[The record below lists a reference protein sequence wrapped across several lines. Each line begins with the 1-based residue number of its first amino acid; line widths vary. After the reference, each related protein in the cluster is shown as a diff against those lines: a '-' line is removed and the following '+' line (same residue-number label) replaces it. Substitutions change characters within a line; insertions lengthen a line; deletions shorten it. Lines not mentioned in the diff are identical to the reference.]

1 MFDLTLP
8 ARTPLPQPPFLPT
21 TRAEMDAIGWDSLD
35 ILLVTGDAYVDHPSF
50 GVPLLGRWLVGH
62 GYRVGIVAQPRWKDE
77 GQGIADLARMG
88 RPRLFAGVSAGALDS
103 MLAHYTAFRKKRHDD
118 AYTPGGEAGSRPN
131 RAVIVYAGL
140 IRKAFP
146 GLPLLAGGIEAS
158 LRRIT
163 HYDFWADSLRRS
175 ILFDARLDILSCG
188 MGERALLDVARRL
201 DAVAELVGDL
211 SVLEPVD
218 GELWPDLWAGIPG
231 TARLVKTASIPSGAE
246 ELDGLELVRLPSHD
260 EMLAVPRA
268 YLDGTVRLE
277 RETHQSRRILAQ
289 PNGDRTVLLMP
300 PAAPLTTEELD
311 GLYAA
316 VLAASASFLQ
326 GTDPGGG
333 NDRHE
338 HHHPSR
344 LRGRMLV
351 LLAGPPSGPPHR
363 LPFRSVHPRRG
374 KTHCRHA
381 ARRFHFRRGRPKREY
396 VGRGLPS
403 RSFQVPTRQ
412 LHVSIHLQRLFR
424 GSARLHRSPPR
435 RAGHA
440 RREACPGCQRRAL

>member
-1 MFDLTLP
+1 M
-8 ARTPLPQPPFLPT
+8 
-21 TRAEMDAIGWDSLD
+21 
-35 ILLVTGDAYVDHPSF
+35 DHPSF

-88 RPRLFAGVSAGALDS
+88 RPRLFTGVSAGALDS

-311 GLYAA
+311 GLYA
-316 VLAASASFLQ
+316 LPFSRR
-326 GTDPGGG
+326 P
-333 NDRHE
+333 
-338 HHHPSR
+338 HPSYKEPIPAVEMIATSITIFMITDR
-344 LRGRMLV
+344 QRPAFLPPSSGIGWIR
-351 LLAGPPSGPPHR
+351 LLAGDVFVLTSAKLVHRGIGGTSSPSSSSR
-363 LPFRSVHPRRG
+363 ARSSPCSSLRYSSPTGVRN
-374 KTHCRHA
+374 T
-381 ARRFHFRRGRPKREY
+381 
-396 VGRGLPS
+396 
-403 RSFQVPTRQ
+403 RSSSAFLYMTRTDC
-412 LHVSIHLQRLFR
+412 I
-424 GSARLHRSPPR
+424 SA
-435 RAGHA
+435 
-440 RREACPGCQRRAL
+440 

>member
-1 MFDLTLP
+1 
-8 ARTPLPQPPFLPT
+8 
-21 TRAEMDAIGWDSLD
+21 
-35 ILLVTGDAYVDHPSF
+35 
-50 GVPLLGRWLVGH
+50 
-62 GYRVGIVAQPRWKDE
+62 
-77 GQGIADLARMG
+77 
-88 RPRLFAGVSAGALDS
+88 
-103 MLAHYTAFRKKRHDD
+103 
-118 AYTPGGEAGSRPN
+118 
-131 RAVIVYAGL
+131 
-140 IRKAFP
+140 
-146 GLPLLAGGIEAS
+146 
-158 LRRIT
+158 
-163 HYDFWADSLRRS
+163 
-175 ILFDARLDILSCG
+175 

-231 TARLVKTASIPSGAE
+231 TARLVKTASIPSDAE
-246 ELDGLELVRLPSHD
+246 ELNGLELVRLPSHD

-300 PAAPLTTEELD
+300 RAPDHRRT
-311 GLYAA
+311 GRPVRPA

-344 LRGRMLV
+344 LRGRVLV

-381 ARRFHFRRGRPKREY
+381 ARRFHFRRRRPEREY
-396 VGRGLPS
+396 VGRGLPP
-403 RSFQVPTRQ
+403 RSFQVPT
-412 LHVSIHLQRLFR
+412 
-424 GSARLHRSPPR
+424 
-435 RAGHA
+435 
-440 RREACPGCQRRAL
+440 

>member
-188 MGERALLDVARRL
+188 
-201 DAVAELVGDL
+201 
-211 SVLEPVD
+211 P
-218 GELWPDLWAGIPG
+218 
-231 TARLVKTASIPSGAE
+231 
-246 ELDGLELVRLPSHD
+246 
-260 EMLAVPRA
+260 
-268 YLDGTVRLE
+268 
-277 RETHQSRRILAQ
+277 
-289 PNGDRTVLLMP
+289 
-300 PAAPLTTEELD
+300 
-311 GLYAA
+311 
-316 VLAASASFLQ
+316 
-326 GTDPGGG
+326 
-333 NDRHE
+333 
-338 HHHPSR
+338 
-344 LRGRMLV
+344 
-351 LLAGPPSGPPHR
+351 
-363 LPFRSVHPRRG
+363 PRR
-374 KTHCRHA
+374 RPA
-381 ARRFHFRRGRPKREY
+381 ARRRGRTR
-396 VGRGLPS
+396 GRS
-403 RSFQVPTRQ
+403 V
-412 LHVSIHLQRLFR
+412 
-424 GSARLHRSPPR
+424 
-435 RAGHA
+435 RAGA
-440 RREACPGCQRRAL
+440 RGWGAMAGPLGRDSRYGAARQNSLHPLRC